1 MVNSGPAPGRFD
13 GRVVIITGAM
23 GGIGSATARRFAREG
38 ARVVLCDTADAI
50 GRDGGVLAETC
61 KSSGAPDALAIVC
74 DVSRE
79 EDVATAVRQA
89 TARFGQLDVVV
100 NNAGFMMY
108 KPIRDFS
115 GAEWQM
121 LMGVNFMGAVFFT
134 REALKV
140 MKPGGAIVN
149 VSSIHAI
156 QTSPLVAPYAAAKAA
171 LISLTRTTAIE
182 GRENGIR
189 ANAVM
194 PGAIDTAMLRAS
206 PNLASGDE
214 KLPFPPGQ
222 PAEIASVIAFLAS
235 DDASFV
241 TGSAFT
247 ADGGRLALL

>member
-1 MVNSGPAPGRFD
+1 MVKSQQGPGRFRD
-13 GRVVIITGAM
+13 RVVIVTGAM
-23 GGIGSATARRFAREG
+23 GGIGSATARRFAAEG
-38 ARVVLCDTADAI
+38 ARVVLADIAEAVD
-50 GRDGGVLAETC
+50 RGGGMLAETC
-61 KSSGAPDALAIVC
+61 KSMGAPDALEIAC

-79 EDVATAVRQA
+79 EDVANTTRQA
-89 TARFGQLDVVV
+89 IQRFGRLDVVV
-100 NNAGFMMY
+100 NNAGFMLY
-108 KPIRDFS
+108 KLIRDLS
-115 GAEWQM
+115 AAEWQK
-121 LMGVNFMGAVFFT
+121 LMGVNFMGAVYFT

-171 LISLTRTTAIE
+171 LLSLTRTTAIE
-182 GRENGIR
+182 GRESGIR
-189 ANAVM
+189 ANAIM

-206 PNLASGDE
+206 PNVATGEE